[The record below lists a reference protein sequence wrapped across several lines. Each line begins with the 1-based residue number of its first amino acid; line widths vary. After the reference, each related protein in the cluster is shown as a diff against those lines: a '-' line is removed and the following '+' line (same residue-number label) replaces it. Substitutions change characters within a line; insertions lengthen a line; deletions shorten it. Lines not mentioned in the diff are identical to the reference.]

1 MLGAINNEVFLK
13 TVNVPVVWGITRKA
27 NNDKYPSSLFPS
39 ETAVSNLQ
47 VQSSYSPSQ
56 IQLLSWET
64 RSIKLIYLLE
74 LIDFR
79 PQQFAAL
86 GQSLWS
92 PTF

>member
-1 MLGAINNEVFLK
+1 MINTLVLSFPVRLQFQIFK
-13 TVNVPVVWGITRKA
+13 SKAAVP
-27 NNDKYPSSLFPS
+27 
-39 ETAVSNLQ
+39 
-47 VQSSYSPSQ
+47 PSQ

-79 PQQFAAL
+79 LQQFAAL